1 MARFDRPHTTNKS
14 TSLSIT
20 VTNVCLSARYWKFIA
35 DICFLLSSYVS
46 DGFASHVK
54 ITAQGHCSKGYV
66 ADSEIQYGVTFWFQL
81 LTT

>member
-1 MARFDRPHTTNKS
+1 MARFDSPHTTNKS

-54 ITAQGHCSKGYV
+54 ITAQGQGHFGGYK
-66 ADSEIQYGVTFWFQL
+66 VTLSRVVIFRL
-81 LTT
+81 